1 MIAVLKVSITVLSS
15 SSVFRHNE
23 GGRDA
28 AQKTEEKHKKLEFLQ
43 QALDTKVST
52 DTVLTGINCVNFNEA
67 KYVV

>member
-1 MIAVLKVSITVLSS
+1 MK
-15 SSVFRHNE
+15 
-23 GGRDA
+23 GGGGGDA
-28 AQKTEEKHKKLEFLQ
+28 AQKTEEKPQKAGVLQ